1 MESMK
6 LNELNKDIKKL
17 YSFYT
22 MVPEKFTQVWK
33 DFKADLLLTFP
44 ELADK
49 LAIEEEAIYTHCV
62 ALYPKLFFELL
73 YENASMFE
81 EPRSLLP
88 DIDFSVLMKDEK
100 VSDKTKK
107 TIWKYLQLLLFSVME
122 NVESKE
128 TIGDTSKLFEAIHQ
142 DDLHKKIS
150 ETMEE
155 MKGLFD
161 FSDASGTPPQFDA
174 ENLKSH
180 LDGLMGGKIGALAKE
195 IAGEA
200 TSELEGIEDKEE
212 FMKKLMKNPAK
223 ILDLV
228 KNIGSK
234 LEDKIKKGDLKESEL
249 LEEASQIMEKMQDIP
264 GMKEMMGKMGMG
276 GKVDFKA
283 MSNKIQEN
291 LRKSKMK
298 DRLNKK
304 REDRAAEKIQ
314 KEEKINITQ
323 KTENTFIVKVDDS
336 VQEKSTPKK
345 KKKGKK

>member
-1 MESMK
+1 
-6 LNELNKDIKKL
+6 
-17 YSFYT
+17 

-44 ELADK
+44 EIADK
-49 LAIEEEAIYTHCV
+49 VTLEEEKLFAYCV
-62 ALYPKLFFELL
+62 ELYPKIFFELL
-73 YENASMFE
+73 YENATLFD
-81 EPRSLLP
+81 EPQLLLP
-88 DIDFSVLMKDEK
+88 EIDFSILMKDEK
-100 VSDKTKK
+100 VTEKTKK

-122 NVESKE
+122 NVESKDKM
-128 TIGDTSKLFEAIHQ
+128 GDTSKLFEAIHQ
-142 DDLHKKIS
+142 EDLHKKIS

-161 FSDASGTPPQFDA
+161 FTDTSGTSQPFDP

-212 FMKKLMKNPAK
+212 FMKTLMKNPAK

-304 REDRAAEKIQ
+304 REERASDKEDKIKEK
-314 KEEKINITQ
+314 EKINISQ
-323 KTENTFIVKVDDS
+323 KSENTFIVKVDDS
-336 VQEKSTPKK
+336 VPEKSTKPNSNPKKK
-345 KKKGKK
+345 KKKGKI

>member
-1 MESMK
+1 
-6 LNELNKDIKKL
+6 
-17 YSFYT
+17 

-33 DFKADLLLTFP
+33 DFKVDLLLTFP
-44 ELADK
+44 ELTDK
-49 LAIEEEAIYTHCV
+49 LTVEEEPLYTYCV
-62 ALYPKLFFELL
+62 ELYPKLFFELL
-73 YENASMFE
+73 YENVTLFD
-81 EPRSLLP
+81 EPRLLLP
-88 DIDFSVLMKDEK
+88 EIDFSMLMKDEK
-100 VSDKTKK
+100 VTEKTKK

-122 NVESKE
+122 NIESKE
-128 TIGDTSKLFEAIHQ
+128 NIGDTSKLFEAIHQ
-142 DDLHKKIS
+142 EDLHKKIS

-161 FSDASGTPPQFDA
+161 FSDTSGIPQQFETD
-174 ENLKSH
+174 NLKSH

-200 TSELEGIEDKEE
+200 TSELEGIENKEE
-212 FMKKLMKNPAK
+212 FMKTLMKNPAK

-304 REDRAAEKIQ
+304 REERAAEK
-314 KEEKINITQ
+314 EEMAEKVNITQ
-323 KTENTFIVKVDDS
+323 KSENTFVVKVDDS
-336 VQEKSTPKK
+336 VPEKSNIPKK
-345 KKKGKK
+345 KKKGKGKI

>member
-1 MESMK
+1 
-6 LNELNKDIKKL
+6 
-17 YSFYT
+17 

-44 ELADK
+44 ELNEK
-49 LAIEEEAIYTHCV
+49 LGMEEEALYTYCV
-62 ALYPKLFFELL
+62 ELYPKIFFELL
-73 YENASMFE
+73 YENDTLFD
-81 EPRSLLP
+81 EPRLLLP
-88 DIDFSVLMKDEK
+88 EVDFSLLMKDDK
-100 VSDKTKK
+100 VTEKTKK
-107 TIWKYLQLLLFSVME
+107 TIWKYLQLILFSVME

-128 TIGDTSKLFEAIHQ
+128 NIGDTSKLFEAIHQ
-142 DDLHKKIS
+142 EDLHKKIS

-161 FSDASGTPPQFDA
+161 FSDASGIPHQFDA

-200 TSELEGIEDKEE
+200 TIELEGIEDKEE
-212 FMKKLMKNPAK
+212 FMKTLMKNPAK

-234 LEDKIKKGDLKESEL
+234 LETKIKKGDLKESEL

-264 GMKEMMGKMGMG
+264 GMKEMMSKMGMG

-304 REDRAAEKIQ
+304 REERASEKE
-314 KEEKINITQ
+314 KEKEKVNITQ
-323 KTENTFIVKVDDS
+323 KSENTFVVKVDDS
-336 VQEKSTPKK
+336 VPEKSKNPKKK
-345 KKKGKK
+345 KKKGKI

>member
-1 MESMK
+1 
-6 LNELNKDIKKL
+6 
-17 YSFYT
+17 

-44 ELADK
+44 EISNKLEIDGDK
-49 LAIEEEAIYTHCV
+49 TYAYCV
-62 ALYPKLFFELL
+62 ELYPKLFFELL
-73 YENASMFE
+73 YENATLFD
-81 EPRSLLP
+81 EPRLLLP
-88 DIDFSVLMKDEK
+88 DVDFSILMKDDK
-100 VSDKTKK
+100 VTEKTKK

-122 NVESKE
+122 NIENKE

-142 DDLHKKIS
+142 EDLHKKIS

-161 FSDASGTPPQFDA
+161 FNDISGGPPQFDA

-180 LDGLMGGKIGALAKE
+180 LDGLMDGKIGALAKE
-195 IAGEA
+195 IANEA
-200 TSELEGIEDKEE
+200 TGELEGIEDKEE
-212 FMKKLMKNPAK
+212 FMKTLMKNPAK

-228 KNIGSK
+228 KNIGTK
-234 LEDKIKKGDLKESEL
+234 LETKIKKGDLKESEL

-304 REDRAAEKIQ
+304 REERASEREEKGKEGT
-314 KEEKINITQ
+314 KEENVNITQ
-323 KTENTFIVKVDDS
+323 KSENTFVVKVDES
-336 VQEKSTPKK
+336 IQEKSTKSTNPKK
-345 KKKGKK
+345 KKKGKGKI

>member
-1 MESMK
+1 
-6 LNELNKDIKKL
+6 
-17 YSFYT
+17 
-22 MVPEKFTQVWK
+22 MVPEKFIQVWK

-44 ELADK
+44 ELSET
-49 LAIEEEAIYTHCV
+49 ITFEEEALYTHCV
-62 ALYPKLFFELL
+62 ELYPKLFFELL
-73 YENASMFE
+73 YENETLFE
-81 EPRSLLP
+81 EPRFLVP
-88 DIDFSVLMKDEK
+88 GIDFTILMKDEN
-100 VSDKTKK
+100 VSEKTKK

-142 DDLHKKIS
+142 EDLHKKIS

-161 FSDASGTPPQFDA
+161 FGDASGASEPFDT

-180 LDGLMGGKIGALAKE
+180 LDGLMDGKIGALAKE

-200 TSELEGIEDKEE
+200 SIELEGIEDKED
-212 FMKKLMKNPAK
+212 FMKKLMKNPSK

-228 KNIGSK
+228 KNIGTK

-264 GMKEMMGKMGMG
+264 GMKEMMSKMGMG

-283 MSNKIQEN
+283 MSNKIEEN

-304 REDRAAEKIQ
+304 REERASEKVNIVQ
-314 KEEKINITQ
+314 KS
-323 KTENTFIVKVDDS
+323 ENTFVVKVDDS
-336 VQEKSTPKK
+336 VPEKSKSSKK
-345 KKKGKK
+345 KKKGKGKI

>member
-1 MESMK
+1 MA
-6 LNELNKDIKKL
+6 
-17 YSFYT
+17 
-22 MVPEKFTQVWK
+22 PEKFIQVWK

-44 ELADK
+44 ELSEK
-49 LAIEEEAIYTHCV
+49 LVTEEDAVYSFCV
-62 ALYPKLFFELL
+62 DIYPKLFFELL
-73 YENASMFE
+73 YENTTLFNES
-81 EPRSLLP
+81 RYLLP
-88 DIDFSVLMKDEK
+88 GIDFTVLMKDEK
-100 VSDKTKK
+100 VTEKTKK

-128 TIGDTSKLFEAIHQ
+128 KIGDTSKLFEAIHQ
-142 DDLHKKIS
+142 EDLHKKIS

-161 FSDASGTPPQFDA
+161 FSDSSGEAPPFDP

-195 IAGEA
+195 IANEA
-200 TSELEGIEDKEE
+200 TSELDGIEDKEE
-212 FMKKLMKNPAK
+212 FMKTLMKNPTK

-228 KNIGSK
+228 KNIGTK

-283 MSNKIQEN
+283 MSNKLQEN

-298 DRLNKK
+298 ERLNKK
-304 REDRAAEKIQ
+304 REERAAEKV
-314 KEEKINITQ
+314 NITQ
-323 KTENTFIVKVDDS
+323 KSENTFVVKVDDS
-336 VQEKSTPKK
+336 IPEKSKSPKK
-345 KKKGKK
+345 KKKGKGKI

>member
-1 MESMK
+1 MA
-6 LNELNKDIKKL
+6 
-17 YSFYT
+17 
-22 MVPEKFTQVWK
+22 PEKFIQVWK

-44 ELADK
+44 ELSEKLTVEDDK
-49 LAIEEEAIYTHCV
+49 LYDYCV
-62 ALYPKLFFELL
+62 ELYPKLFFELL
-73 YENASMFE
+73 YENATLFD
-81 EPRSLLP
+81 EPRLLLP
-88 DIDFSVLMKDEK
+88 EIDFSLLMKDEK
-100 VSDKTKK
+100 VTDKTKK

-122 NVESKE
+122 NIESKE

-142 DDLHKKIS
+142 EDLHKKIS

-161 FSDASGTPPQFDA
+161 FSDASGIPEHFDT

-180 LDGLMGGKIGALAKE
+180 LDGLMDGKIGALAKE

-212 FMKKLMKNPAK
+212 FMKTLMKNPTK

-228 KNIGSK
+228 KNIGTK
-234 LEDKIKKGDLKESEL
+234 LETKIKKGDLKESEL

-304 REDRAAEKIQ
+304 REERAAEKD
-314 KEEKINITQ
+314 EKVNITQ
-323 KTENTFIVKVDDS
+323 KSENTFVVKVDDS
-336 VQEKSTPKK
+336 VPEKSTAPNSNSNPKKK
-345 KKKGKK
+345 KKKGKV

>member
-1 MESMK
+1 
-6 LNELNKDIKKL
+6 
-17 YSFYT
+17 
-22 MVPEKFTQVWK
+22 MVPEKFIQVWK

-44 ELADK
+44 ELSET
-49 LAIEEEAIYTHCV
+49 ITFEEEALYTHCV
-62 ALYPKLFFELL
+62 ELYPKLFFELL
-73 YENASMFE
+73 YENETLFE
-81 EPRSLLP
+81 EPRFLVP
-88 DIDFSVLMKDEK
+88 GIDFTILMKDEN
-100 VSDKTKK
+100 VSEKTKK

-142 DDLHKKIS
+142 EDLHKKIS

-161 FSDASGTPPQFDA
+161 FGDASGASEPFDT

-180 LDGLMGGKIGALAKE
+180 LDGLMDGKIGALAKE

-200 TSELEGIEDKEE
+200 SIELEGIEDKED
-212 FMKKLMKNPAK
+212 FMKKLMKNPSK

-228 KNIGSK
+228 KNIGTK

-264 GMKEMMGKMGMG
+264 GMKEMMSKMGMG

-304 REDRAAEKIQ
+304 REERASEKVNIVQ
-314 KEEKINITQ
+314 KS
-323 KTENTFIVKVDDS
+323 ENTFVVKVDDS
-336 VQEKSTPKK
+336 VPEKSKSSKK
-345 KKKGKK
+345 KKKGKGKI

>member
-1 MESMK
+1 MA
-6 LNELNKDIKKL
+6 
-17 YSFYT
+17 
-22 MVPEKFTQVWK
+22 PEKFIQVWK

-44 ELADK
+44 EISEKVNMEEDK
-49 LAIEEEAIYTHCV
+49 VYAYCV
-62 ALYPKLFFELL
+62 ELYPKLFFELL
-73 YENASMFE
+73 YENTTLFE
-81 EPRSLLP
+81 EPRLLLP
-88 DIDFSVLMKDEK
+88 EIDFSLLMKDEK
-100 VSDKTKK
+100 VSEKTKK

-128 TIGDTSKLFEAIHQ
+128 NIGDTSKLFEAIHQ
-142 DDLHKKIS
+142 EDLHKKIS
-150 ETMEE
+150 ETMDE

-161 FSDASGTPPQFDA
+161 FSDASGIPEQFDT

-180 LDGLMGGKIGALAKE
+180 LDGLMDGKIGALAKE

-212 FMKKLMKNPAK
+212 FMKTLMKNPAK

-291 LRKSKMK
+291 LRKSKTK
-298 DRLNKK
+298 ERLNKK
-304 REDRAAEKIQ
+304 REERAAEKV
-314 KEEKINITQ
+314 NITQ
-323 KTENTFIVKVDDS
+323 KSENTFVVKVDDS
-336 VQEKSTPKK
+336 VPEKSKSTNPKK
-345 KKKGKK
+345 KKKGKGKI

>member
-1 MESMK
+1 
-6 LNELNKDIKKL
+6 
-17 YSFYT
+17 

-44 ELADK
+44 ELSDK
-49 LAIEEEAIYTHCV
+49 LTQEEETLYMYCV
-62 ALYPKLFFELL
+62 ELYPKIFFELL
-73 YENASMFE
+73 YENATMFE
-81 EPRSLLP
+81 EPRLLLP
-88 DIDFSVLMKDEK
+88 EIDFSILMKDEK
-100 VSDKTKK
+100 VTEKTKK

-122 NVESKE
+122 HVNSKD

-161 FSDASGTPPQFDA
+161 FSDVSGTSEPFDT

-200 TSELEGIEDKEE
+200 TNELDGIENKEE
-212 FMKKLMKNPAK
+212 FMKTLMKNPAK

-283 MSNKIQEN
+283 MSNKLQEN

-304 REDRAAEKIQ
+304 REERASEK
-314 KEEKINITQ
+314 EKVNITQ
-323 KTENTFIVKVDDS
+323 KSENTFVVKVDDS
-336 VQEKSTPKK
+336 VPEKSKSQIPMSTPKK
-345 KKKGKK
+345 KKKGKGKI